1 VNSEKLLNEII
12 SWYPKKELPININ
25 EPLIS
30 SSDIDAVIKTLD
42 DNWVSTAGPIVNEF
56 EKSISKVF
64 DGIESVAV
72 NSGTSA
78 LHLAI
83 QSLDISNEDQIITT
97 PLTFV
102 APLNA
107 IKYVGAEPLF
117 IDISLED
124 LSIDLDL
131 LEEYANK
138 FFDYKNGMVFDKN
151 TERTVKAVLV
161 VDVFG
166 TIGKIKEYRKFCD
179 KFELK
184 LIVDSAESLGS
195 KRNDHTSAKYSDI
208 TTTSFNGNK
217 IVTSGSGG
225 AIISKDK
232 ELLNKIRHLSTTAN
246 IASDKYSYFHDSVG
260 FNYRLAALNAS
271 LGNSQ
276 IKLIEQKVNLYRKIH
291 ENYSNLVDS
300 SEGIKI
306 FKEPKGS
313 YSNYWLNLFILDD
326 KISNNDKESLLLNL
340 NKEGI
345 GSRNVWSPLY
355 DLPYV
360 KKNNNLKYPNTELIY
375 SQGFNLASTPKI
387 L

>member
-1 VNSEKLLNEII
+1 MNSEKLLNEII

>member
-1 VNSEKLLNEII
+1 MNSEKLLNEII

-30 SSDIDAVIKTLD
+30 SLDIDAVIKTLD

-124 LSIDLDL
+124 LSIDLNL

-151 TERTVKAVLV
+151 TKKTVKAVLV

-166 TIGKIKEYRKFCD
+166 TLGKIKEYRKFCD

-225 AIISKDK
+225 AIITKDN
-232 ELLNKIRHLSTTAN
+232 ELLDKIRHLSTTAN

-276 IKLIEQKVNLYRKIH
+276 IKLLEQKVDMYRKIH
-291 ENYSNLVDS
+291 ENYQNLVNNT
-300 SEGIKI
+300 EGIKI

-313 YSNYWLNLFILDD
+313 FSNYWLNLFILEN
-326 KISNNDKESLLLNL
+326 KISNDDKESFLMNL
-340 NKEGI
+340 NNEGI

-360 KKNNNLKYPNTELIY
+360 KKINNLNYPNTELIY
-375 SQGFNLASTPKI
+375 NQGFNLASTTKI

>member
-1 VNSEKLLNEII
+1 MTNEIVSNI
-12 SWYPKKELPININ
+12 KSWYQDKDLPIFIN
-25 EPLIS
+25 EPKIS
-30 SSDIDAVIKTLD
+30 EKDIQAVTKTLD
-42 DNWVSTAGPIVNEF
+42 ENWVSTAGPIVNEF

-64 DGIESVAV
+64 DSIESVAV

-117 IDISLED
+117 IDISLDD

-138 FFDYKNGMVFDKN
+138 FFDYKNGMVVDKN
-151 TERTVKAVLV
+151 TKKTVKAILV

-166 TIGKIKEYRKFCD
+166 TIGKIEEYRKFCD

-195 KRNDHTSAKYSDI
+195 KRNNHTSAKYSDI

-225 AIISKDK
+225 AIITKDK

-276 IKLIEQKVNLYRKIH
+276 IKLLEQKVNLYRKIH

-306 FKEPKGS
+306 FKEPEGS
-313 YSNYWLNLFILDD
+313 HSNYWLNLFILED
-326 KISNNDKESLLLNL
+326 KISIDDKESLLMKLN
-340 NKEGI
+340 NDGI

-360 KKNNNLKYPNTELIY
+360 KKNNNLNYPNTELIY
-375 SQGFNLASTPKI
+375 NQGFNLASTTKI

>member
-1 VNSEKLLNEII
+1 MTNEIVSNI
-12 SWYPKKELPININ
+12 KSWYQDKDLPIFIN
-25 EPLIS
+25 EPKIS
-30 SSDIDAVIKTLD
+30 EKDIQAVTKTLD
-42 DNWVSTAGPIVNEF
+42 ENWVSTAGPIVNEF

-64 DGIESVAV
+64 DSIESVAV

-117 IDISLED
+117 IDISLDD

-138 FFDYKNGMVFDKN
+138 FFDYKNGMVVDKN
-151 TERTVKAVLV
+151 TKKTVKAILV

-166 TIGKIKEYRKFCD
+166 TIGKIEEYRKFCD

-195 KRNDHTSAKYSDI
+195 KRNNHTSAKYSDI

-225 AIISKDK
+225 AIITKDK

-276 IKLIEQKVNLYRKIH
+276 IKLLEQKVNLYRKIH
-291 ENYSNLVDS
+291 ENYSTLVDS

-306 FKEPKGS
+306 FKEPEGS
-313 YSNYWLNLFILDD
+313 HSNYWLNLFILED
-326 KISNNDKESLLLNL
+326 KISIDDKESLLMKLN
-340 NKEGI
+340 NDGI

-360 KKNNNLKYPNTELIY
+360 KKNNNLSYPNTELIY
-375 SQGFNLASTPKI
+375 NQGFNLASTTKI

>member
-1 VNSEKLLNEII
+1 MTNNIYNSIK
-12 SWYPKKELPININ
+12 SWYQNKDLPIFIN
-25 EPLIS
+25 EPNIS
-30 SSDIDAVIKTLD
+30 EEDIQAVIKTLD
-42 DNWVSTAGPIVNEF
+42 ENWVSTAGPIVYEF

-83 QSLDISNEDQIITT
+83 QSLDISNGDQIITT

-117 IDISLED
+117 IDVSLED
-124 LSIDLDL
+124 LSIDLSL

-138 FFDYKNGMVFDKN
+138 FFDYKNGMVVDTN
-151 TERTVKAVLV
+151 TKKTVKALMV

-166 TIGKIKEYRKFCD
+166 TIGKIEEYRKFCD

-195 KRNDHTSAKYSDI
+195 KRNNHTSAKYSDI

-225 AIISKDK
+225 AIITKDK

-276 IKLIEQKVNLYRKIH
+276 IKLLEQKVNLYRKIH

-300 SEGIKI
+300 AEGIKI
-306 FKEPKGS
+306 FKEPEGS
-313 YSNYWLNLFILDD
+313 HSNYWLNLFILED
-326 KISNNDKESLLLNL
+326 KISIDDKESLLMKLN
-340 NKEGI
+340 NEGI

-360 KKNNNLKYPNTELIY
+360 KKNNNLNYPNTELIY
-375 SQGFNLASTPKI
+375 NQGFNLASTTKI

>member
-1 VNSEKLLNEII
+1 MTNEIVSNI
-12 SWYPKKELPININ
+12 KSWYQDKDLPIFIN
-25 EPLIS
+25 EPKIS
-30 SSDIDAVIKTLD
+30 EKDIQAVTKTLD
-42 DNWVSTAGPIVNEF
+42 ENWVSTAGPIVNEF

-64 DGIESVAV
+64 DSIESVAV

-117 IDISLED
+117 IDISLDD

-138 FFDYKNGMVFDKN
+138 FFDYKNGMVVDKN
-151 TERTVKAVLV
+151 TKKTVKAILV

-166 TIGKIKEYRKFCD
+166 TIGKIEEYRKFCD

-195 KRNDHTSAKYSDI
+195 KRNNHTSAKYSDI

-225 AIISKDK
+225 AIITKDK

-276 IKLIEQKVNLYRKIH
+276 IKLLEQKVNLYRKIH

-306 FKEPKGS
+306 FKEPEGS
-313 YSNYWLNLFILDD
+313 HSNYWLNLFILED
-326 KISNNDKESLLLNL
+326 KISIDDKESLLMKLN
-340 NKEGI
+340 NEGI

-360 KKNNNLKYPNTELIY
+360 KKNNNLNYPNTELIY
-375 SQGFNLASTPKI
+375 NQGFNLASTTKI

>member
-1 VNSEKLLNEII
+1 MNSEKLLNEII

-246 IASDKYSYFHDSVG
+246 IASDRYSYFHDSVG

>member
-1 VNSEKLLNEII
+1 MNSEKLLNEII

-195 KRNDHTSAKYSDI
+195 KRNNHTSAKYSDI